1 MNKKELKEVVLTNMV
16 MIQSQDG
23 KVLVED
29 RVDRNWPGLAF
40 PGGHVRYRES
50 LVASAIRET
59 KEETGL
65 DVKDLRL
72 VGLKEDVFRS
82 YRYLVFLFKT
92 STYSGTLRSSKEGK
106 VFWLSP
112 REFKLHR
119 LSPEFEG
126 IFKVMTNERLAESYA
141 LWSKGKYK
149 EELL

>member
-16 MIQSQDG
+16 MIQGKDG

-29 RVDRNWPGLAF
+29 RVDKSWPGIAF
-40 PGGHVRYRES
+40 PGGHIKYHES
-50 LVASAIRET
+50 LVASAIREV

-65 DVKDLRL
+65 DIKDLRL
-72 VGLKEDVFRS
+72 VGIKEDVFKS
-82 YRYLVFLFKT
+82 FRYLVFLFKT

-106 VFWLSP
+106 VFWLNP
-112 REFKLHR
+112 KEFNSYR

-126 IFKVMTNERLAESYA
+126 IFKVMADDKLSESYA